1 MLNFLFYFSSLL
13 QWLSIGTGYGDM
25 EEKII
30 KSIPDINIDLLECY
44 EPGNEQFN
52 HLKNVDFGLQNKPII
67 HHEVFDEST
76 ILGKPLLTFFT
87 RSINWITNIICLY
100 SH

>member
-52 HLKNVDFGLQNKPII
+52 HLKDVDFGLQNKPII
-67 HHEVFDEST
+67 HHKVFDENT

-87 RSINWITNIICLY
+87 RSILII
-100 SH
+100 